1 VILVV
6 MPDDLM
12 PVARAIA
19 PGFTIVG
26 AAQLASRSPDTERV
40 FALGYSEG
48 ADRVAAMLLSQPGL
62 FEGAILLRPTQIAVP
77 DPIPDLKDIPV
88 LAVPS
93 RDGSH
98 AVPQLLA
105 KAGAAVDLAVQD
117 ADEFLIPQ
125 DFALAKRWL
134 AQFA

>member
-1 VILVV
+1 VTLLVL
-6 MPDDLM
+6 DEDLL

-19 PGFTIVG
+19 PPGARIVSDVRDGQG
-26 AAQLASRSPDTERV
+26 A
-40 FALGYSEG
+40 FALGYGAG
-48 ADRVAAMLLSQPGL
+48 ADQIATILLTQPGFL
-62 FEGAILLRPTQIAVP
+62 AGAVLLRPGQIEAP
-77 DPIPDLKDIPV
+77 DSLPELRGVPV
-88 LAVPS
+88 LVVPG
-93 RDGSH
+93 RQGSH

-117 ADEFLIPQ
+117 ADEFLAPQ

>member
-1 VILVV
+1 MILAVF
-6 MPDDLM
+6 DEDLK

-19 PGFTIVG
+19 PG
-26 AAQLASRSPDTERV
+26 AQIIGPTDLPAYAGQAV
-40 FALGYSEG
+40 YALGCSAG
-48 ADRVAAMLLSQPGL
+48 ADLAAEMLLKQPGVL
-62 FEGAILLRPTQIAVP
+62 HGAVLLRPTQIAAH
-77 DPIPDLKDIPV
+77 DPLPDLKGIPV

-98 AVPQLLA
+98 AVPQMLA